1 MAFDPTSYKLLS
13 FDIYG
18 TLIDW
23 ETGIYSALLPLLS
36 RLPTSSPHHPST
48 NTASQSRHFLLTEYT
63 KLEQAIQKAEPKLAY
78 PLVLAKIYIQLA
90 ASFSIPITGE
100 EASTFGSTIGTWP
113 AFPDTVAAMQKL
125 SKYYKLVVLSNVD
138 RVSFSSTLSGPL
150 SGVKFDAIY
159 TAEDIGSYKPDLRN
173 FAYLV
178 EHAEKEFGVKKE
190 QAWQV
195 AQSLLHDHVP
205 AKKFGLRPSVWI
217 RRTPGGEEALMGSQL
232 EDVRGDVDL
241 AGTFGSL
248 GEFAEA
254 VEKAFG
260 ET

>member
-48 NTASQSRHFLLTEYT
+48 NTASQTRHFLLTEYT

-78 PLVLAKIYIQLA
+78 PLVLAKIYTQLA
-90 ASFSIPITGE
+90 ASLSIPITSE
-100 EASTFGSTIGTWP
+100 EASTFGRTIGTWP
-113 AFPDTVAAMQKL
+113 TFPDTVAAMQKL

-190 QAWQV
+190 EVWQV

-217 RRTPGGEEALMGSQL
+217 RRTPGGEEALMGSRL

-248 GEFAEA
+248 GKFAGA